1 MPIVSNESCK
11 QMFFR
16 AGRHEVI
23 PHIFMCAGYDNG
35 GRDSCQVSKGFGPFT
50 NDVSYIVGSFDPFHV
65 SV

>member
-1 MPIVSNESCK
+1 MDDQTLIRFLWQVSVPIVSNESCK

-35 GRDSCQVSKGFGPFT
+35 GRDSCQVRGL
-50 NDVSYIVGSFDPFHV
+50 NWLQAWV
-65 SV
+65 

>member
-35 GRDSCQVSKGFGPFT
+35 GRDSCQVSRRFWPINK
-50 NDVSYIVGSFDPFHV
+50 
-65 SV
+65 